1 MTDYRGLTWDH
12 PRGTVALNTAAG
24 RFSRE
29 AHGDTLAWDGQ
40 PLEGFESHPI
50 GDLCARYDLVV
61 LDHPHLGDALAAD
74 ALRPLDD
81 LFPGD
86 VLDEW
91 RASAVG
97 ASAASYTAR
106 GRLWAAPLDAATQ
119 VSACHRESV
128 PEPPRTWDEA
138 LRTARRVPFALSLA
152 GPHALLTFFS
162 LCQGLGEAA
171 RTTGDG
177 PLVSRATGVA
187 ALEMMRDAFAH
198 CDPATARLNPIAL
211 LELLA
216 RGSLAYCPFVYGY
229 VNYAAA
235 PGNPVRFA
243 DVPRLTPGGPLGST
257 LGGTGLAVSRRAEV
271 SDALKRHIAWLMS
284 ADAQRRFLPRHEGQP
299 ARREAWTD
307 PEVDGSGGGF
317 YSGTLATTEAAWVRP
332 RHPGYTEFQ
341 TSASALIRE
350 SLEAGR
356 AAAAAYDELEKA
368 HRAAVRSTADV
379 L

>member
-12 PRGTVALNTAAG
+12 PRGTVALNTAAE

-29 AHGDTLAWDGQ
+29 AHGDTLGWDSQ

-81 LFPGD
+81 LFPVS

-91 RASAVG
+91 RAAAVG

-119 VSACHRESV
+119 VSACHRETL
-128 PEPPRTWDEA
+128 PEPPRTWEEA
-138 LRTARRVPFALSLA
+138 LETVRRVPSALSLA

-171 RTTGDG
+171 RTAREG
-177 PLVSRATGVA
+177 PLVSRPTGVA

-211 LELLA
+211 LERLA

-235 PGNPVRFA
+235 PGHPVRFG

-257 LGGTGLAVSRRAEV
+257 LGGTGLAVSRRAQV
-271 SDALKRHIAWLMS
+271 SEALIGHIAWLMS
-284 ADAQRRFLPRHEGQP
+284 ADAQGRFLPWHEGQP

-307 PEVDGSGGGF
+307 PDVDEACGGF

-332 RHPGYTEFQ
+332 RHPGYTAFQ
-341 TSASALIRE
+341 ASASALIRE
-350 SLEAGR
+350 NLSAGR
-356 AAAAAYDELEKA
+356 AAAATYDELERA
-368 HRAAVRSTADV
+368 HRAAVR
-379 L
+379 